1 MGRRAGAD
9 RVAFPAPMSSF
20 FLDNECF
27 NAAFTL
33 YFYERILTIEQEVG
47 LVWKHASRGFVVPAL
62 HVSMHVCTTLYL
74 LLEFV
79 PSKVCSPLTAVS
91 NRRSHQISFY
101 SQYIATV
108 AQFSCICALYLI
120 WGGISAMRV
129 FAINGRNVWAPS
141 LIMALSLVPVA
152 TNVAVLVVMKWVI
165 LPPPDGCEVYTVM
178 SDATGYKY
186 VSFPRYHVETATRAS
201 VIAADALVLL
211 ATWRNTYGVKKL
223 AHGLNMKSSITS
235 LLLRDG
241 TTYFCVLLAVN
252 IIDTVL
258 WAKNLTLEIDNFCF
272 VFTTILLSRFFF
284 NLREVAL
291 VPELDSTSSA
301 FSDLHFSRAWG
312 TLGGSLADETSSSEG
327 TLDATDYTGDSETIL
342 PTDEEGRHWELERQQ
357 SSSLGSD

>member
-9 RVAFPAPMSSF
+9 RIAFPAPMSSF

-33 YFYERILTIEQEVG
+33 YFYERILTIEQEYAR
-47 LVWKHASRGFVVPAL
+47 LHHA
-62 HVSMHVCTTLYL
+62 
-74 LLEFV
+74 V
-79 PSKVCSPLTAVS
+79 PSTGVRAVEYTVQEVCSSLTAVP
-91 NRRSHQISFY
+91 NRKSHPMSFY

-241 TTYFCVLLAVN
+241 TTYFCAMGEECERTIISLASVRLTR
-252 IIDTVL
+252 DPQ
-258 WAKNLTLEIDNFCF
+258 LTLEIDNFCF

-312 TLGGSLADETSSSEG
+312 TLGGSLADEMSSSEG